1 MLLRPSTSIRFSTA
15 SDFLAYVQPFKPA
28 PGTTSRQQDG
38 SKAHV
43 PDDGIEMFR
52 VVRSLCS
59 NGNRKGLVIKL
70 TDIWRPVELI
80 PRFGKKCPQH
90 WTSSD
95 AVELAEQ
102 FYVNC
107 FSDKESYQS
116 IY

>member
-1 MLLRPSTSIRFSTA
+1 MVFRPVAWSQSE
-15 SDFLAYVQPFKPA
+15 FLAYVQPFKPA
-28 PGTTSRQQDG
+28 PGTVSVQEDG

-43 PDDGIEMFR
+43 PDDNIEMFR
-52 VVRSLCS
+52 VTRSLHR
-59 NGNRKGLVIKL
+59 NGERKSLIIKL

-80 PRFGKKCPQH
+80 PRFGRKCPAS

-107 FSDKESYQS
+107 FSDKEAYQS